1 MTTRRL
7 EDLPEQHA
15 TPILAL
21 IDAARAAAAPDGD
34 SSAWAVAE
42 AGQAKIRT
50 TYKAPRR
57 TATAGQIAAHA
68 LRLHTLAGFDV
79 DAPAEPWEEALLQS
93 TEAINSWDWDVRM
106 QGALD
111 LRRTYKDLE
120 RPLPPT
126 AVPVQLVASW
136 LTHAGGPEL
145 VPVTARLTGYVVDH
159 KDSHDVLAAA
169 WYATHG
175 HRILAELAPTAPQRR
190 GAPTTGEEQRRAALK
205 TAVRGVA
212 AAHIMTKVELAAA
225 ASTSRPTVTAWL
237 SEA

>member
-21 IDAARAAAAPDGD
+21 VDAARAAAAPEGD
-34 SSAWAVAE
+34 PSAWAAAE

-57 TATAGQIAAHA
+57 TATAGQVAAHA
-68 LRLHTLAGFDV
+68 LRLLTLAPGD
-79 DAPAEPWEEALLQS
+79 PWPHQAWDEALLQS

-126 AVPVQLVASW
+126 AVPVQLVGSW

-145 VPVTARLTGYVVDH
+145 VPATARLAGYVLGGLQDN
-159 KDSHDVLAAA
+159 SALLAAA

-175 HRILAELAPTAPQRR
+175 RRLLAELAPTAPRRR
-190 GAPTTGEEQRRAALK
+190 GAPTAEEEQRRAALK
-205 TAVRGVA
+205 EAVRGVA
-212 AAHIMTKVELAAA
+212 AAHIMTKLDLAAA
-225 ASTSRPTVTAWL
+225 AGTSRPTVTAWL